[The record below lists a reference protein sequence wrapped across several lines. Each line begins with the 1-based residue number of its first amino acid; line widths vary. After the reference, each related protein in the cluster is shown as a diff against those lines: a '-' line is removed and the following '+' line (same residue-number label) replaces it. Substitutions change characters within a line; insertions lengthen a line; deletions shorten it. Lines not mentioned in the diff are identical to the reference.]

1 MRYVNSART
10 AVLACGLF
18 LGSLALAQPA
28 MNSSLTKNPDCSVPF
43 PTQAMAKAPPG
54 FKGTTIALLSFNV
67 KGEFRSARLLRSSGN
82 DELDS
87 AALRASVGARCEAL
101 GDTTDPALQ
110 GALIGIPFEFSFD
123 NSRAR
128 APAQT
133 LPVR

>member
-1 MRYVNSART
+1 MDSART
-10 AVLACGLF
+10 AVLVCSFLLSGLT
-18 LGSLALAQPA
+18 LAQPA
-28 MNSSLTKNPDCSVPF
+28 MDSSLTKNPDCSVPF

-54 FKGTTIALLSFNV
+54 FKGTAVALLSFTV
-67 KGEFRSARLLRSSGN
+67 QGEFRSARLLRSSGN
-82 DELDS
+82 KELDS
-87 AALRASVGARCEAL
+87 AALRAAVGARCEPL

-128 APAQT
+128 APAQS